1 MRSKTIASSSEHK
14 EEKDMRKRDYEWF
27 YFEVRTNSGKL
38 VATFQAR
45 WMAEM
50 FAEHYKS
57 VGVTVEEIKL
67 EEEEG

>member
-1 MRSKTIASSSEHK
+1 
-14 EEKDMRKRDYEWF
+14 MRKRDYEWF

-50 FAEHYKS
+50 FAEHYKN

-67 EEEEG
+67 EEEGMI